1 MAAQKKKALGR
12 GLSALLNQ
20 EERLDS
26 AQLRSEPEITPGT
39 VAEIPLSDIE
49 TNPFQ
54 PRTEFDQQALD
65 ELAES
70 IKIHGIIQPVTVRM
84 ADKSGTF
91 HLISGERRF
100 RASQKAG
107 LETIPAF
114 IRTANDEA
122 MLEMA
127 LVENIQ
133 RENLN
138 AMEVAVSYQRLMD
151 ECDLTQ
157 EQLSKKVSKGRA
169 TVTNFLRLL
178 KLPADVQIAL
188 RDKKISMGHARALIT
203 VGDEKRI
210 SEILS
215 MILDKGLSVRDVEK
229 LTQASKQE
237 KKKGPKKK
245 GSLKKAEL
253 SFEQQKHVLELQR
266 VLDKPLQVKK
276 TDKGTGKIIIDFE
289 NDDDLSQILDL
300 LNP

>member
-1 MAAQKKKALGR
+1 MATPKKKALGR

-20 EERLDS
+20 EERVDS
-26 AQLRSEPEITPGT
+26 SQLRSEPEITPGT
-39 VAEIPLSDIE
+39 VAEIPLSEIE

-54 PRTEFDQQALD
+54 PRTEFDKEALN

-84 ADKSGTF
+84 SPEKSF

-100 RASQKAG
+100 RASQLAG
-107 LETIPAF
+107 LKTIPAF
-114 IRTANDEA
+114 IRTADDQA

-157 EQLSKKVSKGRA
+157 EELSKKISKGRA

-178 KLPADVQIAL
+178 KLPADVQIAV

-203 VGDEKRI
+203 IESESRVK
-210 SEILS
+210 EILEL
-215 MILDKGLSVRDVEK
+215 ILEKGLSVREVEK
-229 LTQASKQE
+229 LAKFSKSE
-237 KKKGPKKK
+237 NKKGTKPK

-253 SFEQQKHVLELQR
+253 TFEQQKHVLDLQR
-266 VLDKPLQVKK
+266 ILDKSLHVKK
-276 TDKGTGKIIIDFE
+276 TEKGNGKIIIDFDGDE
-289 NDDDLSQILDL
+289 ELTQILDL

>member
-1 MAAQKKKALGR
+1 MATPKKKALGR

-20 EERLDS
+20 DERVDS
-26 AQLRSEPEITPGT
+26 SQLRSEPEITPGT
-39 VAEIPLSDIE
+39 VAEIPLSEIE

-54 PRTEFDQQALD
+54 PRTEFDEEALN
-65 ELAES
+65 ELAGS
-70 IKIHGIIQPVTVRM
+70 IKVHGIIQPVTVRM
-84 ADKSGTF
+84 TKEKTF

-100 RASQKAG
+100 RASQLAG

-114 IRTANDEA
+114 IRTADDQA

-151 ECDLTQ
+151 ECNLTQ
-157 EQLSKKVSKGRA
+157 EELSKKISKGRA

-178 KLPADVQIAL
+178 KLPADVQIAV

-203 VGDEKRI
+203 VDSQSRVK
-210 SEILS
+210 EILKL
-215 MILDKGLSVRDVEK
+215 ILDKGLSVRDVEK
-229 LTQASKQE
+229 LAKVSKADAN
-237 KKKGPKKK
+237 KVTKSK

-253 SFEQQKHVLELQR
+253 SFEQQKHVLDLQR
-266 VLDKPLQVKK
+266 ILDKPLQVKK
-276 TDKGTGKIIIDFE
+276 TEKGTGRIIIDFDG
-289 NDDDLSQILDL
+289 DDDLTQILDL

>member
-1 MAAQKKKALGR
+1 MATPKKKALGR

-20 EERLDS
+20 EERVDS
-26 AQLRSEPEITPGT
+26 SQLRSEPEITPGT
-39 VAEIPLSDIE
+39 VAEIPLTEIA

-54 PRTEFDQQALD
+54 PRTEFDEDALN
-65 ELAES
+65 ELANS
-70 IKIHGIIQPVTVRM
+70 IKVHGIIQPVTVRM
-84 ADKSGTF
+84 NEDKTF

-100 RASQKAG
+100 RASQLAG
-107 LETIPAF
+107 LETVPAF
-114 IRTANDEA
+114 IRTADDQA

-151 ECDLTQ
+151 ECKLTQ
-157 EQLSKKVSKGRA
+157 EELSKKISKGRA

-178 KLPADVQIAL
+178 KLPAGVQIAV

-203 VGDEKRI
+203 IENEKRVKD
-210 SEILS
+210 ILAL
-215 MILDKGLSVRDVEK
+215 ILEKGLSVREVEK
-229 LTQASKQE
+229 LAKLSKAE
-237 KKKGPKKK
+237 KHKGTKAK

-253 SFEQQKHVLELQR
+253 SFEQQKHVLDLQR
-266 VLDKPLQVKK
+266 ILNKPLQVKK
-276 TDKGTGKIIIDFE
+276 TEKGTGKIIIDFAGDNE
-289 NDDDLSQILDL
+289 LTQILDL